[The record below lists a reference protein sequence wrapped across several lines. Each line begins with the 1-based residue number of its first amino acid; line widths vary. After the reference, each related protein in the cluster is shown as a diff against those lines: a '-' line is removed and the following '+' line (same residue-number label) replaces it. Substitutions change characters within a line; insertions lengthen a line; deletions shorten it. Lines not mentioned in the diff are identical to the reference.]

1 MTLWLQE
8 VVAAVGMLVFVV
20 SSFVL
25 AMAADT
31 LLA

>member
-1 MTLWLQE
+1 MTVWIQE
-8 VVAAVGMLVFVV
+8 MLAAVGMLVFIA

-25 AMAADT
+25 ALAADT